1 MSKIGKDQTYA
12 REVNTLAIIDSLTK
26 NDLSG
31 TDLKELL
38 SLSSATISSILKE
51 LEGTKLIKV
60 SEASSIYG
68 KGRKRVVY
76 SINDEYGL
84 ILCVNISN
92 YHARISLSN
101 LKCNIIKSI
110 DIQIKKYDSSSVYQ
124 IILEASKLI
133 LSLENKQPLLN
144 IVISVPGRVNSETN
158 ELLLSNQF
166 EEDIIVDNFIPKMFK
181 KQFGEK
187 VPVYLVNDINLFAVG
202 EILQGQLKNVNNAI
216 FLSVDYGI
224 GGSLILQKKIF
235 EGDKGY
241 AGEFGL
247 ITYCDNGV
255 YAPIDEFISLRVL
268 INKASKILGKEI
280 TRDELIELYS
290 QNKEIKEMVLHSGCI
305 LGKALREIIDVLD
318 ISTIVLG
325 GRISL
330 FGNEYLAA
338 IKSSFETSVT
348 VPNISFSTLK
358 DDGEILGA
366 ATFGANK
373 FFKRSVRGR
382 NEK

>member
-1 MSKIGKDQTYA
+1 MAKIGKDQTYT

-31 TDLKELL
+31 TDLKEFL

-51 LEGTKLIKV
+51 LESAKIIKV
-60 SEASSIYG
+60 SETSSIYG

-92 YHARISLSN
+92 YHAKISLSN
-101 LKCNIIKSI
+101 LKCHIIKSI
-110 DIQIKKYDSSSVYQ
+110 DIKIKKYDSSSIYQ

-133 LSLENKQPLLN
+133 LSLDNKQPLLN

-158 ELLLSNQF
+158 ELLLSTQF
-166 EEDIIVDNFIPKMFK
+166 EEDIIKDNFIPKKKK

-187 VPVYLVNDINLFAVG
+187 IPVYLVNDINLFAIG
-202 EILQGQLKNVNNAI
+202 EILQGHLKNVNNAI
-216 FLSVDYGI
+216 FLSVDYGV

-247 ITYCDNGV
+247 VTYYENGI

-268 INKASKILGKEI
+268 INKVSKLLGKEVN
-280 TRDELIELYS
+280 RDELLDLYKS
-290 QNKEIKEMVLHSGCI
+290 NKDVKDIVLQSGVI

-318 ISTIVLG
+318 ISTVVLG
-325 GRISL
+325 GRISN
-330 FGNEYLAA
+330 FGNDYLNS
-338 IKSSFETSVT
+338 IKSGFKGSVNT
-348 VPNISFSTLK
+348 PNIAFSTLK

-373 FFKRSVRGR
+373 FFKKSVRDR